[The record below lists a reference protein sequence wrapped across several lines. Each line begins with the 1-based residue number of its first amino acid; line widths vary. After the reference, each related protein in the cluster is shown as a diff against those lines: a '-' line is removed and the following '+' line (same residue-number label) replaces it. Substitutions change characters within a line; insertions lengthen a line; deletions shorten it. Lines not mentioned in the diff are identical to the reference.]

1 MTALP
6 APLLEVDG
14 LTISYTVDG
23 ESRRAVTDVSFS
35 VGRGEVVAIVGESGS
50 GKSTTAHAV
59 IHLLA
64 PNARIDAGAI
74 RFDGDDL
81 TALSPRA
88 WRDVRGRKIGL
99 IPQDPGTSLNPVK
112 RVGRQVGEPL
122 VIHGLASRRAA
133 DRQAVQLLGL
143 AGIPEPEAR
152 AQQFPHQFS
161 GGMRQRAL
169 IATALAADP
178 QLVIADEPTSALDVT
193 VQKQILDHIGT
204 LADTLGTAVLLITH
218 DLGVAA
224 DRADRIIVMQ
234 RGRIVEQGPSGAVL
248 TAPQHPYTRALIAA
262 APGLAAAGPKVP
274 GAEGPAGRVT
284 RSRGA
289 SESGPRET
297 GSSETAPSET
307 GAAGV
312 PLLEVTALRKEFSL
326 PGRRRLVAVDDVSF
340 ALGRGETLAVV
351 GESGSGKST
360 TARLA
365 LRLEQPTAGGIRFD
379 GIDLV
384 TAGREQ
390 LRALRRRF
398 QLVYQSP
405 YASLDPRFSIADAVD
420 EPLRAFGI
428 GDKAARAARVRDLL
442 DRVALPAD
450 TARRRP
456 AELSGGQRQRVAIAR
471 ALATGP
477 DLVVLDEAV
486 SALDV
491 SVQAQILDLLVDLQ
505 RDLGVSYLFISHDLA
520 VVREISDRV
529 VVMQKGRV
537 IEKGATAEVLTRP
550 HDEYTRRLVDAIPGR
565 SREVVA

>member
-1 MTALP
+1 MTAP
-6 APLLEVDG
+6 HTPLLEVDG
-14 LTISYTVDG
+14 LTVSYAVDG
-23 ESRRAVTDVSFS
+23 ETRTAVTDVSFS

-64 PNARIDAGAI
+64 RNARVDGGAI
-74 RFDGDDL
+74 RFDGEDL
-81 TALSPRA
+81 TGLSPRA
-88 WRDVRGRKIGL
+88 WRGVRGRKIGL

-133 DRQAVQLLGL
+133 DRQAVELLGL

-169 IATALAADP
+169 IATALAAEP

-193 VQKQILDHIGT
+193 VQKQILDHIDT

-224 DRADRIIVMQ
+224 DRADRIVVMQ
-234 RGRIVEQGPSGAVL
+234 HGRIVEQGPASAVL
-248 TAPQHPYTRALIAA
+248 AAPQHPYTRALIAA
-262 APGLAAAGPKVP
+262 APGLRAADVRAEDVRTEERAPRNDERPGP
-274 GAEGPAGRVT
+274 
-284 RSRGA
+284 
-289 SESGPRET
+289 
-297 GSSETAPSET
+297 GSA
-307 GAAGV
+307 
-312 PLLEVTALRKEFSL
+312 PLLEVTGLRKEFAL

-340 ALGRGETLAVV
+340 TVGRGETLAVV

-379 GIDLV
+379 GVDLV

-390 LRALRRRF
+390 LRSLRRRF

-405 YASLDPRFSIADAVD
+405 YASLDPRFTIADVVD

-428 GDKAARAARVRDLL
+428 GDRAARGKRVRELL

-456 AELSGGQRQRVAIAR
+456 AELSGGQRQRVAVAR
-471 ALATGP
+471 ALATDP

-491 SVQAQILDLLVDLQ
+491 SVQAQILDLLVELQ
-505 RDLGVSYLFISHDLA
+505 RQLGVSYLFISHDLA

-529 VVMQKGRV
+529 AVMRQGRV
-537 IEKGATAEVLTRP
+537 VEQGATATVLTYPR
-550 HDEYTRRLVDAIPGR
+550 DEYTRRLINAIPGR
-565 SREVVA
+565 APLSP

>member
-1 MTALP
+1 MTAPLT
-6 APLLEVDG
+6 PLLEVDG
-14 LTISYTVDG
+14 LSVSYTVDG
-23 ESRRAVTDVSFS
+23 ETRAAVTDVSFS
-35 VGRGEVVAIVGESGS
+35 VDRGEVVAIVGESGS

-64 PNARIDAGAI
+64 RNARVDAGAI
-74 RFDGDDL
+74 RFDGEDL
-81 TALSPRA
+81 TGLSSRA
-88 WRDVRGRKIGL
+88 WREVRGRRIGL

-152 AQQFPHQFS
+152 AQQFPHEFS

-169 IATALAADP
+169 IAAALAAEP

-193 VQKQILDHIGT
+193 VQKQILDHIDT

-224 DRADRIIVMQ
+224 DRADRIVVMQ
-234 RGRIVEQGPSGAVL
+234 NGRIVEQGPTGAVL
-248 TAPQHPYTRALIAA
+248 DDPQHPYTRALIAA
-262 APGLAAAGPKVP
+262 APGLRAAGLRTADVR
-274 GAEGPAGRVT
+274 PAADVQP
-284 RSRGA
+284 A
-289 SESGPRET
+289 
-297 GSSETAPSET
+297 
-307 GAAGV
+307 
-312 PLLEVTALRKEFSL
+312 PLLEVTGLRKEFAL

-340 ALGRGETLAVV
+340 TVGRGETLAVV

-379 GIDLV
+379 GVDLV
-384 TAGREQ
+384 TARREQ
-390 LRALRRRF
+390 LRSLRRRF

-405 YASLDPRFSIADAVD
+405 YASLDPRFTIADVVD

-428 GDKAARAARVRDLL
+428 GDRTRRAARVRELL

-450 TARRRP
+450 TAGRRP

-471 ALATGP
+471 ALATDP

-491 SVQAQILDLLVDLQ
+491 SVQAQILDLLVELQ
-505 RDLGVSYLFISHDLA
+505 QQLGVSYLFISHDLA

-529 VVMQKGRV
+529 AVMQKGRV
-537 IEKGATAEVLTRP
+537 VEQGPTATVLTYPRE
-550 HDEYTRRLVDAIPGR
+550 EYTRRLINAIPGR
-565 SREVVA
+565 AREAVA

>member
-1 MTALP
+1 MTAP
-6 APLLEVDG
+6 RTPLLEVDG
-14 LTISYTVDG
+14 LAVSYTVDG
-23 ESRRAVTDVSFS
+23 ETRPAVTDVSFS
-35 VGRGEVVAIVGESGS
+35 VDRGEVVAIVGESGS

-64 PNARIDAGAI
+64 RNARVEAGAI
-74 RFDGDDL
+74 RFDGEDL
-81 TALSPRA
+81 TGLSSRA
-88 WRDVRGRKIGL
+88 WREVRGRKMGL

-122 VIHGLASRRAA
+122 VIHGLASRRTA
-133 DRQAVQLLGL
+133 DRQAVELLGL

-169 IATALAADP
+169 IAAALAAEP

-193 VQKQILDHIGT
+193 VQKQILDHIDT

-234 RGRIVEQGPSGAVL
+234 HGRIVEQGPTSAVL
-248 TAPQHPYTRALIAA
+248 AGPRHPYTRALIAA
-262 APGLAAAGPKVP
+262 APGLRTTDVRPTAAKPIQPEASQP
-274 GAEGPAGRVT
+274 PA
-284 RSRGA
+284 
-289 SESGPRET
+289 
-297 GSSETAPSET
+297 
-307 GAAGV
+307 
-312 PLLEVTALRKEFSL
+312 PLLEVSGLRKEFAL

-340 ALGRGETLAVV
+340 TVGRGETLAVV

-365 LRLEQPTAGGIRFD
+365 LRLEQPTVGSIHFD
-379 GIDLV
+379 GVDLV

-390 LRALRRRF
+390 LRSLRRRF

-405 YASLDPRFSIADAVD
+405 YASLDPRFTIADVID

-428 GDKAARAARVRDLL
+428 GDRERRAARVRELL

-471 ALATGP
+471 ALATDP

-491 SVQAQILDLLVDLQ
+491 SVQAQILDLLVELQ
-505 RDLGVSYLFISHDLA
+505 QQLGVSYLFISHDLA

-529 VVMQKGRV
+529 AVMQKGRV
-537 IEKGATAEVLTRP
+537 VEQGPTATVLTYPRE
-550 HDEYTRRLVDAIPGR
+550 EYTRRLIDAIPGR
-565 SREVVA
+565 ARGAVT

>member
-1 MTALP
+1 MTAPLT
-6 APLLEVDG
+6 PLLEVDG
-14 LTISYTVDG
+14 LSVSYTVDG
-23 ESRRAVTDVSFS
+23 ETRAAVTDVSFS
-35 VGRGEVVAIVGESGS
+35 VDRGEVVAIVGESGS

-64 PNARIDAGAI
+64 RNARVDAGAI
-74 RFDGDDL
+74 RFDGEDL
-81 TALSPRA
+81 TGLSPRA
-88 WRDVRGRKIGL
+88 WREVRGRRIGL

-169 IATALAADP
+169 IAAALAAEP

-193 VQKQILDHIGT
+193 VQKQILDHIDT

-224 DRADRIIVMQ
+224 DRADRIVVMQ
-234 RGRIVEQGPSGAVL
+234 NGRIVEQGPTGAVL
-248 TAPQHPYTRALIAA
+248 AAPQHPYTRALIAA
-262 APGLAAAGPKVP
+262 APGLRAAGLRTADVR
-274 GAEGPAGRVT
+274 PAADVQP
-284 RSRGA
+284 A
-289 SESGPRET
+289 
-297 GSSETAPSET
+297 
-307 GAAGV
+307 
-312 PLLEVTALRKEFSL
+312 PLLEVTGLRKEFAL

-340 ALGRGETLAVV
+340 TVGRGETLAVV

-379 GIDLV
+379 GVDLV
-384 TAGREQ
+384 TARREQ
-390 LRALRRRF
+390 LRSLRRRF

-405 YASLDPRFSIADAVD
+405 YASLDPRFTIADVVD

-428 GDKAARAARVRDLL
+428 GDRTRRAARVRELL

-450 TARRRP
+450 TAGRRP

-471 ALATGP
+471 ALATDP

-491 SVQAQILDLLVDLQ
+491 SVQAQILDLLVELQ
-505 RDLGVSYLFISHDLA
+505 QQLGVSYLFISHDLA

-529 VVMQKGRV
+529 AVMQKGRIV
-537 IEKGATAEVLTRP
+537 EQGATTTVLTYPRE
-550 HDEYTRRLVDAIPGR
+550 EYTRRLINAIPGR
-565 SREVVA
+565 AREAVA

>member
-1 MTALP
+1 MTAQP

-14 LTISYTVDG
+14 LGVSYVVDG
-23 ESRRAVTDVSFS
+23 ETRPAVTDVSFS
-35 VGRGEVVAIVGESGS
+35 VDRGEVVAIVGESGS

-64 PNARIDAGAI
+64 RNARVDAGTV
-74 RFDGDDL
+74 RLDGEDI
-81 TALSPRA
+81 TGLSPRA
-88 WRDVRGRKIGL
+88 WREVRGRRIGL

-133 DRQAVQLLGL
+133 DRQAVELLGL

-169 IATALAADP
+169 IAAALAAEP

-193 VQKQILDHIGT
+193 VQKQILDHIDT

-234 RGRIVEQGPSGAVL
+234 HGRIVEQGPASAVL
-248 TAPQHPYTRALIAA
+248 ADPQHPYTRALIAA
-262 APGLAAAGPKVP
+262 APGLR
-274 GAEGPAGRVT
+274 AGR
-284 RSRGA
+284 
-289 SESGPRET
+289 P
-297 GSSETAPSET
+297 APQVDERT
-307 GAAGV
+307 ERNEERAVEEHV
-312 PLLEVTALRKEFSL
+312 PLLEVTRLRKEFTL

-340 ALGRGETLAVV
+340 TVGRAETLAVV

-379 GIDLV
+379 GVDLV
-384 TAGREQ
+384 TAGRER
-390 LRALRRRF
+390 LRSLRRRF

-405 YASLDPRFSIADAVD
+405 YASLDPRFTIADVID
-420 EPLRAFGI
+420 EPLRAFGV
-428 GDKAARAARVRDLL
+428 GDRAARASRVRELL

-471 ALATGP
+471 ALATDP

-491 SVQAQILDLLVDLQ
+491 SVQAQILDLLVELQ
-505 RDLGVSYLFISHDLA
+505 QQLRVSYLFISHDLA

-529 VVMQKGRV
+529 AVMQKGRV
-537 IEKGATAEVLTRP
+537 VEQGRTAEVLTRP
-550 HDEYTRRLVDAIPGR
+550 REEYTRRLIDAIPGR
-565 SREVVA
+565 AREAAA

>member
-1 MTALP
+1 MTAP
-6 APLLEVDG
+6 RTPLLEVDG
-14 LTISYTVDG
+14 LAVSYTVDG
-23 ESRRAVTDVSFS
+23 ETRTAVTDVSFS
-35 VGRGEVVAIVGESGS
+35 VDRGEVVAIVGESGS

-64 PNARIDAGAI
+64 RNARVDAGAI
-74 RFDGDDL
+74 RFDGEDL
-81 TALSPRA
+81 TGLSSRA
-88 WRDVRGRKIGL
+88 WREVRGRKIGL

-122 VIHGLASRRAA
+122 VIHGRASRRAA

-169 IATALAADP
+169 IAAALAAEP

-193 VQKQILDHIGT
+193 VQKQILDHIDT

-234 RGRIVEQGPSGAVL
+234 HGRIVEQGPASAVL
-248 TAPQHPYTRALIAA
+248 GDPQHPYTRALIAA
-262 APGLAAAGPKVP
+262 APGLRATGLRTADVQPAAHVQPEADVQ
-274 GAEGPAGRVT
+274 PA
-284 RSRGA
+284 
-289 SESGPRET
+289 
-297 GSSETAPSET
+297 
-307 GAAGV
+307 
-312 PLLEVTALRKEFSL
+312 PLLEVSGLRKEFAL
-326 PGRRRLVAVDDVSF
+326 PGRRRLVAVDDVTF
-340 ALGRGETLAVV
+340 TVGRGETLAVV

-365 LRLEQPTAGGIRFD
+365 LRLEQPTDGGIRFD
-379 GIDLV
+379 GVDLV
-384 TAGREQ
+384 SAGREQ
-390 LRALRRRF
+390 LRSLRRRF

-405 YASLDPRFSIADAVD
+405 YASLDPRFTIADVID

-428 GDKAARAARVRDLL
+428 GDRTRRAARVRELL

-471 ALATGP
+471 ALATDP

-491 SVQAQILDLLVDLQ
+491 SVQAQILDLLVELQ
-505 RDLGVSYLFISHDLA
+505 QQLGVSYLFISHDLA

-529 VVMQKGRV
+529 AVMQKGRIV
-537 IEKGATAEVLTRP
+537 EQGATATVLTYPRE
-550 HDEYTRRLVDAIPGR
+550 EYTRRLINAIPGR
-565 SREVVA
+565 AREAVA

>member
-1 MTALP
+1 MTTP
-6 APLLEVDG
+6 RTPLLEVDG
-14 LTISYTVDG
+14 LAVSYTVDG
-23 ESRRAVTDVSFS
+23 ETRPAVTDVSFS
-35 VGRGEVVAIVGESGS
+35 VDRGEVVAIVGESGS

-64 PNARIDAGAI
+64 RNARVDAGAI
-74 RFDGDDL
+74 RFDGEDL
-81 TALSPRA
+81 TGLSSRA
-88 WRDVRGRKIGL
+88 WREVRGRKIGL

-169 IATALAADP
+169 IAAALAAEP

-193 VQKQILDHIGT
+193 VQKQILDHIDT

-224 DRADRIIVMQ
+224 DRADRIIVLQ
-234 RGRIVEQGPSGAVL
+234 RGRIVEQGPASAVL

-262 APGLAAAGPKVP
+262 APGLRTSDVRTTDTRTTDTRTTDARPAAAEPI
-274 GAEGPAGRVT
+274 E
-284 RSRGA
+284 SGA
-289 SESGPRET
+289 SQP
-297 GSSETAPSET
+297 P
-307 GAAGV
+307 AA
-312 PLLEVTALRKEFSL
+312 LLEVSGLRKEFAL

-340 ALGRGETLAVV
+340 AIGRGETLAVV

-384 TAGREQ
+384 TARREQ
-390 LRALRRRF
+390 LRSLRRRF

-405 YASLDPRFSIADAVD
+405 YASLDPRFTIADVVD

-428 GDKAARAARVRDLL
+428 GDRTRRAARVRELL

-471 ALATGP
+471 ALATDP

-491 SVQAQILDLLVDLQ
+491 SVPAQILDLLVELQ
-505 RDLGVSYLFISHDLA
+505 QQLGVSYLFISHDLA

-529 VVMQKGRV
+529 AVMQKGRV
-537 IEKGATAEVLTRP
+537 VEQGSTTTVLTYPRE
-550 HDEYTRRLVDAIPGR
+550 EYTRRLINAIPGR
-565 SREVVA
+565 AREAVAP

>member
-1 MTALP
+1 MTAPLT
-6 APLLEVDG
+6 PLLEVDG
-14 LTISYTVDG
+14 LSVSYTVDG
-23 ESRRAVTDVSFS
+23 ETRAAVTDVSFS
-35 VGRGEVVAIVGESGS
+35 VDRGEVVAIVGESGS

-64 PNARIDAGAI
+64 RNARVDAGAI
-74 RFDGDDL
+74 RFDGEDL
-81 TALSPRA
+81 TGLSSRA
-88 WRDVRGRKIGL
+88 WREVRGRRIGL

-169 IATALAADP
+169 IAAALAAEP

-193 VQKQILDHIGT
+193 VQKQILDHIDT

-224 DRADRIIVMQ
+224 DRADRIVVMQ
-234 RGRIVEQGPSGAVL
+234 NGRIVEQGPTGAVL
-248 TAPQHPYTRALIAA
+248 AAPQHPYTRALIAA
-262 APGLAAAGPKVP
+262 APGLRAAGLRTADVR
-274 GAEGPAGRVT
+274 PAADVQP
-284 RSRGA
+284 A
-289 SESGPRET
+289 
-297 GSSETAPSET
+297 
-307 GAAGV
+307 
-312 PLLEVTALRKEFSL
+312 PLLEVTGLRKEFAL

-340 ALGRGETLAVV
+340 TVGRGETLAVV

-379 GIDLV
+379 GVDLV
-384 TAGREQ
+384 TARREQ
-390 LRALRRRF
+390 LRSLRRRF

-405 YASLDPRFSIADAVD
+405 YASLDPRFTIADVVD

-428 GDKAARAARVRDLL
+428 GDRTRRAARVRELL

-450 TARRRP
+450 IAGRRP

-471 ALATGP
+471 ALATDP

-491 SVQAQILDLLVDLQ
+491 SVQAQILDLLVELQ
-505 RDLGVSYLFISHDLA
+505 QQLGVSYLFISHDLA

-529 VVMQKGRV
+529 AVMQKGRV
-537 IEKGATAEVLTRP
+537 VEQGPTATVLTYPRE
-550 HDEYTRRLVDAIPGR
+550 EYTRRLINAIPGR
-565 SREVVA
+565 AREAVA

>member
-1 MTALP
+1 MTAPLT
-6 APLLEVDG
+6 PLLEVDG
-14 LTISYTVDG
+14 LSVSYTVDG
-23 ESRRAVTDVSFS
+23 ETRAAVTDVSFS
-35 VGRGEVVAIVGESGS
+35 VDRGEVVAIVGESGS

-64 PNARIDAGAI
+64 RNARVDAGAI
-74 RFDGDDL
+74 RFDGEDL
-81 TALSPRA
+81 TGLSSRA
-88 WRDVRGRKIGL
+88 WREVRGRRIGL

-169 IATALAADP
+169 IAAALAAEP

-193 VQKQILDHIGT
+193 VQKQILDHIDT

-224 DRADRIIVMQ
+224 DRADRIVVMQ
-234 RGRIVEQGPSGAVL
+234 NGGIVEQGPTGAVL
-248 TAPQHPYTRALIAA
+248 ADPQHPYTRALIAA
-262 APGLAAAGPKVP
+262 APGLRAAGLRTADVR
-274 GAEGPAGRVT
+274 PAADVQP
-284 RSRGA
+284 A
-289 SESGPRET
+289 
-297 GSSETAPSET
+297 
-307 GAAGV
+307 
-312 PLLEVTALRKEFSL
+312 PLLEVTGLRKEFAL

-340 ALGRGETLAVV
+340 TVGRGETLAVV

-379 GIDLV
+379 GVDLV

-390 LRALRRRF
+390 LRSLRRRF

-405 YASLDPRFSIADAVD
+405 YASLDPRFTIADVVD

-428 GDKAARAARVRDLL
+428 GDRTRRAARVRELL

-450 TARRRP
+450 TAGRRP

-471 ALATGP
+471 ALATDP

-491 SVQAQILDLLVDLQ
+491 SVQAQILDLLVELQ
-505 RDLGVSYLFISHDLA
+505 QQLGVSYLFISHDLA

-529 VVMQKGRV
+529 AVMRQGRIV
-537 IEKGATAEVLTRP
+537 EQGATTTVLTYPRE
-550 HDEYTRRLVDAIPGR
+550 EYTRRLINAIPGR
-565 SREVVA
+565 AREAVA

>member
-1 MTALP
+1 MTAPLT
-6 APLLEVDG
+6 PLLEVDG
-14 LTISYTVDG
+14 LSVSYTVDG
-23 ESRRAVTDVSFS
+23 ETRAAVTDVSFS
-35 VGRGEVVAIVGESGS
+35 VDRGEVVAIVGESGS

-64 PNARIDAGAI
+64 RNARVDAGAI
-74 RFDGDDL
+74 RFDGEDL
-81 TALSPRA
+81 TGLSSRA
-88 WRDVRGRKIGL
+88 WREVRGRRIGL

-152 AQQFPHQFS
+152 AQQFPHEFS

-169 IATALAADP
+169 IAAALAAEP

-193 VQKQILDHIGT
+193 VQKQILDHIDT

-224 DRADRIIVMQ
+224 DRADRIVVMQ
-234 RGRIVEQGPSGAVL
+234 NGRIVEQGPTGAVL
-248 TAPQHPYTRALIAA
+248 AAPQHPYTRALIAA
-262 APGLAAAGPKVP
+262 APGLRAAGLRTADVR
-274 GAEGPAGRVT
+274 PAADVQP
-284 RSRGA
+284 A
-289 SESGPRET
+289 
-297 GSSETAPSET
+297 
-307 GAAGV
+307 
-312 PLLEVTALRKEFSL
+312 PLLEVTGLRKEFAL

-340 ALGRGETLAVV
+340 TVGRGETLAVV

-379 GIDLV
+379 GVDLV
-384 TAGREQ
+384 TARREQ
-390 LRALRRRF
+390 LRSLRRRF

-405 YASLDPRFSIADAVD
+405 YASLDPRFTIADVVD

-428 GDKAARAARVRDLL
+428 GDRTRRAARVRELL

-450 TARRRP
+450 TAGRRP

-471 ALATGP
+471 ALATDP

-491 SVQAQILDLLVDLQ
+491 SVQAQILDLLVELQ
-505 RDLGVSYLFISHDLA
+505 QQLGVSYLFISHDLA

-529 VVMQKGRV
+529 AVMRQGRIV
-537 IEKGATAEVLTRP
+537 EQGATTTVLTYPRE
-550 HDEYTRRLVDAIPGR
+550 EYTRRLINAIPGR
-565 SREVVA
+565 AREAVA